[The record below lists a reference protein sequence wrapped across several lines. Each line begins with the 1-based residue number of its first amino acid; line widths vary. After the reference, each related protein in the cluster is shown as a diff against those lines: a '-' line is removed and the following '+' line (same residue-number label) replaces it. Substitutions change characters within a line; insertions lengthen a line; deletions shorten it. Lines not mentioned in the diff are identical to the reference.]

1 MIEFGKLNWRLIGLW
16 LLLAV
21 SGLFAIY
28 SATRGPVSEF
38 LPSFIVNNFQ
48 RQLVWVGASAVMILL
63 IQFISPRT
71 FQGASYLFYGLGVTL
86 MILTLFA
93 GVEINGSKSWIR
105 IGPVNVQAGLIT
117 LPATILAVSNYLT
130 RKRNITAEDLRTAI
144 TALSFFLVPVL
155 LLLLQN
161 ETGLAL
167 VFLLLI
173 PVMLFWSGL
182 PSAITLLIISP
193 GIIGY
198 FSILGWWLGL
208 VAAIMIAATT
218 FVLQRRLWI
227 SVSALV
233 FGLLIIGGLEFAFQQ
248 VLQPHQIARIQSFAN
263 PSLDPQGSGW
273 NILQAKTAIG
283 SGGLTGK
290 GFMEG
295 TQTQLRFLPEQ
306 WTDFI
311 YCVVAEEFGFLG
323 AGGLILLFTL
333 LFFTM
338 LTMAG
343 SHKNPF
349 AQLVMIGFTF
359 LLFIQFLINIGSATS
374 LIPIIGIPLPFIS
387 YGGAAFLTNSMMI
400 AICLNFDLYKRTF
413 SIYS

>member
-1 MIEFGKLNWRLIGLW
+1 MIEFGKLNWRLIGIW
-16 LLLAV
+16 VLLSAA
-21 SGLFAIY
+21 GLTAIY

-38 LPSFIVNNFQ
+38 LPGFIVNNFN
-48 RQLVWVGASAVMILL
+48 RQLVWVGASALMI
-63 IQFISPRT
+63 IIVQFISPRT
-71 FQGASYLFYGLGVTL
+71 FQGAAYIFYGFGVVL

-105 IGPVNVQAGLIT
+105 VGPVNVQAGLLT

-130 RKRNITAEDLRTAI
+130 RKRNITSEDIRTAL
-144 TALSFFLVPVL
+144 TALAFFLVPVL

-182 PSAITLLIISP
+182 PSGITLLIISP

-198 FSILGWWLGL
+198 FSILDWRLGL
-208 VAAIMIAATT
+208 TSAILIAGIT
-218 FVLQRRLWI
+218 FVLQRRMWI
-227 SVSALV
+227 SLSALV
-233 FGLLIIGGLEFAFQQ
+233 LGLVIIGGLEFAFQQ

-263 PSLDPQGSGW
+263 PSLDPQGCGW

-333 LFFTM
+333 LFITLLNM
-338 LTMAG
+338 VG

-349 AQLVMIGFTF
+349 AQLVMVGFTF
-359 LLFIQFLINIGSATS
+359 LLFIQFIINIGSATS

-387 YGGAAFLTNSMMI
+387 YGGAAFLINSLMI
-400 AICLNFDLYKRTF
+400 AVCLNFDLYKRSF